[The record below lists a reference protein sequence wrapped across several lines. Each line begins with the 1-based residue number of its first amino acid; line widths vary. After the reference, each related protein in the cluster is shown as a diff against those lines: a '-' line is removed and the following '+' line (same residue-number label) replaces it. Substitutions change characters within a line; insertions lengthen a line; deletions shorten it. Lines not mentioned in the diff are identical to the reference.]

1 MLVVFVLEN
10 RILSDQSTLKR
21 PTWSPTTK
29 NAKTDYITDTDAFAE
44 NMYLAPLF
52 TDFVYK
58 QTRKFQFF
66 VIFWEKRRGNSHHS
80 NFLSERKSRIECIFE
95 TVKEEKTP

>member
-1 MLVVFVLEN
+1 MSTAHFLKEKKTLAKLVVFVLEN

-44 NMYLAPLF
+44 NIWHRCLPTLF
-52 TDFVYK
+52 TNRQESF
-58 QTRKFQFF
+58 
-66 VIFWEKRRGNSHHS
+66 S
-80 NFLSERKSRIECIFE
+80 FLSFFE
-95 TVKEEKTP
+95 KNDVVTVIIQTF